1 MHPNAAQ
8 WDGYARLSHDGEGMI
23 VLFRNACSDREVSV
37 SIPMFGSGRC
47 VLTSVMTG
55 NLLATVPAEDFHQG
69 VTLPLV
75 DDVEIIEVRRT
86 RD

>member
-1 MHPNAAQ
+1 
-8 WDGYARLSHDGEGMI
+8 
-23 VLFRNACSDREVSV
+23 
-37 SIPMFGSGRC
+37 MFGSGRC

-55 NLLATVPAEDFHQG
+55 DLLATVPAEDFHQG

>member
-1 MHPNAAQ
+1 
-8 WDGYARLSHDGEGMI
+8 MI
-23 VLFRNACSDREVSV
+23 VLFRNACDDREASI

-55 NLLATVPAEDFHQG
+55 TLLATVPAEDFHLG